1 MLAIQTSTDS
11 SKPPLNVIQEPV
23 QNPKQ
28 EKLVVGLRS
37 KIERTPIKVNK
48 VGPNIA
54 FCTLDKHVF
63 WASVKQRFKWAKKH
77 KTSLVIG
84 DEGGNCLV
92 RGRAGNGV

>member
-1 MLAIQTSTDS
+1 MLAIQTSTDL

-54 FCTLDKHVF
+54 FLH
-63 WASVKQRFKWAKKH
+63 SVQA
-77 KTSLVIG
+77 
-84 DEGGNCLV
+84 CLLGFGEATIQV
-92 RGRAGNGV
+92 G